1 MAVSN
6 KNSKRSPQTT
16 IIKVGANEMGK
27 LPPQAQELEDSVLGA
42 LMIETEAFGTV
53 ADLLRPEVFYKDQN
67 RLVFEAIRELAVNDQ
82 PIDIL
87 SVGEKL
93 KSKGTLEKAGGAVY
107 LADLTRRV
115 ASTAHLHYHAEI
127 IAKKATARDLISMAA
142 QIEEKAFD
150 ETQDIDD
157 LMQEAEA
164 GIFEITQRSQKRSV
178 TQVDSVIEEA
188 FARMEKAAKNTGNI
202 SGIPSG
208 FHALDKITSG
218 WQTPDLIIIAARPAM
233 GKTAF
238 VLSMAKNIAVD
249 RGIPTAIFSL
259 EMSNVQL
266 VNRLIMNVCELEG
279 DKIKTGKMSKED
291 KLRLNTKINIM
302 KGKPLY
308 MDDTPS
314 LSIYELRSKARKLV
328 NEHGVKL
335 IIIDYLQLMNAQGSS
350 FGSREQEVSIISR
363 GLKGLAKE
371 LDIPIIAL
379 SQLNRGVEAR
389 TGIEG
394 KTPQLSDLRESG
406 AIEQDADMVCF
417 IHRPEY
423 YRIFNDEKSGKDL
436 RGLAQII
443 VAKHRNGATDSIWLR
458 FRGKYAKFQNEDD
471 AFDSNELDGP
481 MLPDSGAV
489 TISSSMNSPL
499 GAVSFGQQ
507 LNPDGASINSLGENI
522 AVVAISRY
530 RLLRSMTVQPLRI
543 SRLSW
548 TWRNSMRSA
557 LNP

>member
-1 MAVSN
+1 MAGTTKNN
-6 KNSKRSPQTT
+6 KRTPATT
-16 IIKVGANEMGK
+16 IIKVGANDMGK

-42 LMIETEAFGTV
+42 LMIEKEAYGMV

-67 RLVFEAIRELAVNDQ
+67 RVIYEAIRELASKDQ
-82 PIDIL
+82 PIDVMT
-87 SVGEKL
+87 VGEKL
-93 KSKGTLEKAGGAVY
+93 RSLGTLEKAGGAVY
-107 LADLTRRV
+107 LAELSRRV
-115 ASTAHLHYHAEI
+115 ASAAHLRYHAEI
-127 IAKKATARDLISMAA
+127 ISKKATARDLIAMAA
-142 QIEEKAFD
+142 QIEEKGFD
-150 ETQDIDD
+150 ETQDIDE

-164 GIFEITQRSQKRSV
+164 GIFEISQRSQKRDV
-178 TQVDSVIEEA
+178 TQIDPVIEEA
-188 FARMEKAAKNTGNI
+188 FARMEKASKNTGSI

-208 FHALDKITSG
+208 FTALDKITSG

-249 RGIPTAIFSL
+249 RNIPVAIFSL

-279 DKIKTGKMSKED
+279 DRIKTGKMSQEETR
-291 KLRLNTKINIM
+291 RLNTKINVM

-308 MDDTPS
+308 LDDTPS
-314 LSIYELRSKARKLV
+314 LSIFELRSKARKLV
-328 NEHGVKL
+328 REHNVRM

-363 GLKGLAKE
+363 SLKALAKE

-379 SQLNRGVEAR
+379 SQLNRGVENR
-389 TGIEG
+389 PGVEG

-423 YRIFNDEKSGKDL
+423 YHLYNDDKTGKDL

-458 FRGKYAKFQNEDD
+458 FRGKYAKFQNEDEAID
-471 AFDSNELDGP
+471 PNELD
-481 MLPDSGAV
+481 
-489 TISSSMNSPL
+489 TIPVGTESVSIQSSINNNQQ
-499 GAVSFGQQ
+499 AYSFGQQ
-507 LNPDGASINSLGENI
+507 MNPNGAS
-522 AVVAISRY
+522 
-530 RLLRSMTVQPLRI
+530 M
-543 SRLSW
+543 
-548 TWRNSMRSA
+548 NSMGEDYSQYQ
-557 LNP
+557 L

>member
-42 LMIETEAFGTV
+42 LMIEKEAFGTV

-471 AFDSNELDGP
+471 AFDANELDGP
-481 MLPDSGAV
+481 MLPDGGAV

-522 AVVAISRY
+522 APAF
-530 RLLRSMTVQPLRI
+530 
-543 SRLSW
+543 
-548 TWRNSMRSA
+548 
-557 LNP
+557 

>member
-1 MAVSN
+1 MA
-6 KNSKRSPQTT
+6 NSTGNSRKRAPQTT

-42 LMIETEAFGTV
+42 LMIEKDAYGTV

-67 RLVFEAIRELAVNDQ
+67 RMVYEAIRELASQDQ
-82 PIDIL
+82 PIDML
-87 SVGEKL
+87 SVAEKM
-93 KSKGTLEKAGGAVY
+93 KSQGTLDKAGGAIY
-107 LADLTRRV
+107 LAELTRRV
-115 ASTAHLHYHAEI
+115 ASTAHLRYHAEI
-127 IAKKATARDLISMAA
+127 VAKKATARDLIAMAA

-164 GIFEITQRSQKRSV
+164 GIFEITQRSQKRDV
-178 TQVDSVIEEA
+178 TQIDSVIEEA
-188 FARMEKAAKNTGNI
+188 FARMEKAAQNTGSI

-208 FHALDKITSG
+208 FAALDKITSG

-238 VLSMAKNIAVD
+238 VLSMAKNMAVD
-249 RGIPTAIFSL
+249 RNIPVAIFSL

-291 KLRLNTKINIM
+291 ARRLNTKINAM

-314 LSIYELRSKARKLV
+314 LSIFELRSKARKLV
-328 NEHGVKL
+328 REHGIKM

-350 FGSREQEVSIISR
+350 FGSREQAR

-389 TGIEG
+389 QGVEG
-394 KTPQLSDLRESG
+394 KTPQLADLRESG

-423 YRIFNDEKSGKDL
+423 YHLYNDDKTGKDL

-458 FRGKYAKFQNEDD
+458 FRGKYAKFQNEDEAVD
-471 AFDSNELDGP
+471 PDELGGP
-481 MLPDSGAV
+481 IPAESV
-489 TISSSMNSPL
+489 SIQSSMNSAL

-507 LNPDGASINSLGENI
+507 MSPDGANMNSLGEDY
-522 AVVAISRY
+522 SQFQ
-530 RLLRSMTVQPLRI
+530 L
-543 SRLSW
+543 
-548 TWRNSMRSA
+548 
-557 LNP
+557 

>member
-1 MAVSN
+1 MAGSSRNN
-6 KNSKRSPQTT
+6 KRGSQTT
-16 IIKVGANEMGK
+16 IIKVGANEAGK

-42 LMIETEAFGTV
+42 LMIEKDAYGTV

-67 RLVFEAIRELAVNDQ
+67 RVVYEAIRELAAKDQ

-93 KSKGTLEKAGGAVY
+93 KSQGMLEKAGGAVY

-115 ASTAHLHYHAEI
+115 ASTAHLRYHAEV
-127 IAKKATARDLISMAA
+127 IAKKATARDVIALAA
-142 QIEEKAFD
+142 QIEEMGFD
-150 ETQDIDD
+150 ETQDVDE
-157 LMQEAEA
+157 LMQTAEA
-164 GIFEITQRSQKRSV
+164 GIFEISQRSQKRDV
-178 TQVDSVIEEA
+178 TQIDPVIEEA
-188 FARMEKAAKNTGNI
+188 FKRMEKAAKNTGSI

-218 WQTPDLIIIAARPAM
+218 WQTPDLVIIAARPAM

-238 VLSMAKNIAVD
+238 VLSMAKHIAID
-249 RGIPTAIFSL
+249 REIPTAVFSL

-279 DKIKTGKMSKED
+279 DKIKTGKMTKED
-291 KLRLNTKINIM
+291 AKRLNTKINIM

-308 MDDTPS
+308 LDDTPS
-314 LSIYELRSKARKLV
+314 LSIFELRSKARKLV
-328 NEHGVKL
+328 REHGVRL

-379 SQLNRGVEAR
+379 SQLNRGVESR
-389 TGIEG
+389 QGIEG

-423 YRIFNDEKSGKDL
+423 YHIYSDDKTGKDL

-458 FRGKYAKFQNEDD
+458 FRGKYAKFQNEDEAVD
-471 AFDSNELDGP
+471 PDEQNSVMPMADESNSVSIQ
-481 MLPDSGAV
+481 SG
-489 TISSSMNSPL
+489 M
-499 GAVSFGQQ
+499 
-507 LNPDGASINSLGENI
+507 NSLGED
-522 AVVAISRY
+522 
-530 RLLRSMTVQPLRI
+530 
-543 SRLSW
+543 LSQY
-548 TWRNSMRSA
+548 N
-557 LNP
+557 L

>member
-1 MAVSN
+1 MAGTS
-6 KNSKRSPQTT
+6 KTSKRAPQTT
-16 IIKVGANEMGK
+16 IIKVGANEAGK
-27 LPPQAQELEDSVLGA
+27 LPPQAQELEDSVIGA
-42 LMIETEAFGTV
+42 LMIEKEAYGTV

-67 RLVFEAIRELAVNDQ
+67 RMVFEAIRELAAKDQ
-82 PIDIL
+82 PIDVMT
-87 SVGEKL
+87 VGEKM
-93 KSKGTLEKAGGAVY
+93 KTQGTLEKAGGLVY
-107 LADLTRRV
+107 LADLSRRV
-115 ASTAHLHYHAEI
+115 ASAAHLRYHAQI
-127 IAKKATARDLISMAA
+127 IAQKATARDLIAMAA
-142 QIEEKAFD
+142 QIEEKAYD

-164 GIFEITQRSQKRSV
+164 GIFEITQRSQKRDV
-178 TQVDSVIEEA
+178 TQIDPVIEEA
-188 FARMEKAAKNTGNI
+188 FKRMEKAAQNTGSI

-208 FHALDKITSG
+208 FNALDKITSG
-218 WQTPDLIIIAARPAM
+218 WQTPDLVIIAARPAM

-238 VLSMAKNIAVD
+238 VLSMAKHMAID
-249 RGIPTAIFSL
+249 REIPTAIFSL

-266 VNRLIMNVCELEG
+266 VNRLIMNVCEIEG
-279 DKIKTGKMSKED
+279 EKIKTGKMSKAD
-291 KLRLNTKINIM
+291 SQKLNTKINIM

-314 LSIYELRSKARKLV
+314 LSIFELRSKARKLV
-328 NEHGVKL
+328 HDHGVRI

-423 YRIFNDEKSGKDL
+423 YHIYTDEKSAKDL

-458 FRGKYAKFQNEDD
+458 FRGKYAKFQNEDEAID
-471 AFDSNELDGP
+471 PDELNTPMIPDGGG
-481 MLPDSGAV
+481 MS
-489 TISSSMNSPL
+489 IQSSMNSAM

-507 LNPDGASINSLGENI
+507 MNADGASMNSLGED
-522 AVVAISRY
+522 
-530 RLLRSMTVQPLRI
+530 
-543 SRLSW
+543 LSQYQ
-548 TWRNSMRSA
+548 
-557 LNP
+557 L

>member
-42 LMIETEAFGTV
+42 LMIEKEAFGTV

-471 AFDSNELDGP
+471 AFDSDELDGP

-522 AVVAISRY
+522 APAF
-530 RLLRSMTVQPLRI
+530 
-543 SRLSW
+543 
-548 TWRNSMRSA
+548 
-557 LNP
+557 

>member
-42 LMIETEAFGTV
+42 LMIEKEAFGTV

-178 TQVDSVIEEA
+178 PQVDSVIEEA

-522 AVVAISRY
+522 APAF
-530 RLLRSMTVQPLRI
+530 
-543 SRLSW
+543 
-548 TWRNSMRSA
+548 
-557 LNP
+557 

>member
-1 MAVSN
+1 MAGLTKNN
-6 KNSKRSPQTT
+6 KRTPQTT
-16 IIKVGANEMGK
+16 IIKVGTNEAGK

-42 LMIETEAFGTV
+42 LMIEKDAYGTV

-67 RLVFEAIRELAVNDQ
+67 RLVYEAIRELAGKDQ
-82 PIDIL
+82 PIDML
-87 SVGEKL
+87 SVGEKMRSL
-93 KSKGTLEKAGGAVY
+93 GTLEKAGGAVY

-115 ASTAHLHYHAEI
+115 ASTAHLRYHAEI
-127 IAKKATARDLISMAA
+127 IAKKATARDVIALAA
-142 QIEEKAFD
+142 QIEEMGFD
-150 ETQDIDD
+150 ETQDVDE
-157 LMQEAEA
+157 LMQTAEA
-164 GIFEITQRSQKRSV
+164 GIFEISQRSQKRDV
-178 TQVDSVIEEA
+178 TQIDPVIEEA
-188 FARMEKAAKNTGNI
+188 FKRMEKAAKNTGSI

-218 WQTPDLIIIAARPAM
+218 WQSPDLVIIAARPAM

-238 VLSMAKNIAVD
+238 VLSMAKNMAID
-249 RGIPTAIFSL
+249 REIPTAVFSL

-291 KLRLNTKINIM
+291 AKRLNTKINIM

-308 MDDTPS
+308 LDDTPS
-314 LSIYELRSKARKLV
+314 LSIFELRSKARKLV
-328 NEHGVKL
+328 REHDVKI
-335 IIIDYLQLMNAQGSS
+335 IIIDYLQLMNAQGTS

-389 TGIEG
+389 QGVEG

-406 AIEQDADMVCF
+406 AIEQDADLVCF

-423 YRIFNDEKSGKDL
+423 YHLYNDDKTGKDL
-436 RGLAQII
+436 RGLGQII

-471 AFDSNELDGP
+471 AIDPEE
-481 MLPDSGAV
+481 
-489 TISSSMNSPL
+489 L
-499 GAVSFGQQ
+499 GAPIPPAANENNSY
-507 LNPDGASINSLGENI
+507 SIQSRADDKIAEGYDWNSKTPNKDAMGNNI
-522 AVVAISRY
+522 E
-530 RLLRSMTVQPLRI
+530 TPF
-543 SRLSW
+543 
-548 TWRNSMRSA
+548 
-557 LNP
+557 

>member
-42 LMIETEAFGTV
+42 LMIEKEAFGTV

-406 AIEQDADMVCF
+406 AIEQEADMVCF

-481 MLPDSGAV
+481 MRPDSGAV

-522 AVVAISRY
+522 APAF
-530 RLLRSMTVQPLRI
+530 
-543 SRLSW
+543 
-548 TWRNSMRSA
+548 
-557 LNP
+557 

>member
-1 MAVSN
+1 MAGTTKNN
-6 KNSKRSPQTT
+6 KRTAQTT

-42 LMIETEAFGTV
+42 IMLEKDAYGTV

-67 RLVFEAIRELAVNDQ
+67 RMVYEAIRELAGKEQ
-82 PIDIL
+82 PTDAL
-87 SVGEKL
+87 SVAEKMRSL
-93 KSKGTLEKAGGAVY
+93 GTLDKAGGAVY
-107 LADLTRRV
+107 IAELTRRV
-115 ASTAHLHYHAEI
+115 ASAAHLRYHAEI
-127 IAKKATARDLISMAA
+127 IAKKATARDLIAMAA
-142 QIEEKAFD
+142 QIEEKGFD
-150 ETQDIDD
+150 ETQDVDE

-164 GIFEITQRSQKRSV
+164 GIFEISQRSQKRDV
-178 TQVDSVIEEA
+178 TQIDPVIEEA
-188 FARMEKAAKNTGNI
+188 FARMEKASRNDGSI

-238 VLSMAKNIAVD
+238 VLSMAKNMAID
-249 RGIPTAIFSL
+249 RNIPVAIFSL

-279 DKIKTGKMSKED
+279 DRIKTGKMSREEA
-291 KLRLNTKINIM
+291 LRLNTKINIM

-308 MDDTPS
+308 LDDTPS
-314 LSIYELRSKARKLV
+314 LSIFELRSKARKLV
-328 NEHGVKL
+328 REHGIKM
-335 IIIDYLQLMNAQGSS
+335 IIIDYLQLMNAQGPSS
-350 FGSREQEVSIISR
+350 GSREQEVSIISR
-363 GLKGLAKE
+363 NLKALAKE
-371 LDIPIIAL
+371 LDLPIIAL

-389 TGIEG
+389 QGVEG

-423 YRIFNDEKSGKDL
+423 YHLYNDDKTGKDL

-458 FRGKYAKFQNEDD
+458 FRGKFAKFQNEEEAIDPD
-471 AFDSNELDGP
+471 ELG
-481 MLPDSGAV
+481 GAQLEPQGSV
-489 TISSSMNSPL
+489 SIQSSMNS
-499 GAVSFGQQ
+499 
-507 LNPDGASINSLGENI
+507 LGED
-522 AVVAISRY
+522 
-530 RLLRSMTVQPLRI
+530 
-543 SRLSW
+543 LSQFQ
-548 TWRNSMRSA
+548 
-557 LNP
+557 L

>member
-1 MAVSN
+1 MAVAN

-42 LMIETEAFGTV
+42 LMLEKEAYGTV

-67 RLVFEAIRELAVNDQ
+67 RMVFEAIRELAAKDL
-82 PIDIL
+82 PIDL
-87 SVGEKL
+87 MTVGEKM
-93 KSKGTLEKAGGAVY
+93 KSQGTLEKAGGAVY
-107 LADLTRRV
+107 LAELTRRV
-115 ASTAHLHYHAEI
+115 ASTAHLRYHAQI
-127 IAKKATARDLISMAA
+127 IAQKATARDLIAMAA

-150 ETQDIDD
+150 ETQDIED

-164 GIFEITQRSQKRSV
+164 GIFEITQRSQKRDV
-178 TQVDSVIEEA
+178 TQIDPVIEEA
-188 FARMEKAAKNTGNI
+188 FARMEKAAKNTGSI

-218 WQTPDLIIIAARPAM
+218 WQTPDLVIIAARPAM

-238 VLSMAKNIAVD
+238 VLSMAKHMAID
-249 RGIPTAIFSL
+249 REIPTAIFSL

-279 DKIKTGKMSKED
+279 EKIKTGKMSKED
-291 KLRLNTKINIM
+291 KFQLNTKINIM

-314 LSIYELRSKARKLV
+314 LSIFELRSKARKLV
-328 NEHGVKL
+328 HDHGVKI

-423 YRIFNDEKSGKDL
+423 YRIFNDEKTGKDL

-458 FRGKYAKFQNEDD
+458 FRGKFAKFQNEDE
-471 AFDSNELDGP
+471 AFDANELEGIP
-481 MLPDSGAV
+481 VQESGSV
-489 TISSSMNSPL
+489 IQSKMNSSM
-499 GAVSFGQQ
+499 GAVSFSQQ
-507 LNPDGASINSLGENI
+507 MSPDGAT
-522 AVVAISRY
+522 Y
-530 RLLRSMTVQPLRI
+530 
-543 SRLSW
+543 
-548 TWRNSMRSA
+548 NSMGEDIT
-557 LNP
+557 PQF

>member
-1 MAVSN
+1 MASTSRNN
-6 KNSKRSPQTT
+6 KRTPQTT
-16 IIKVGANEMGK
+16 IIKVGANEAGK
-27 LPPQAQELEDSVLGA
+27 LPPQALELEDSVLGA
-42 LMIETEAFGTV
+42 LMIEKDAYGSV

-67 RLVFEAIRELAVNDQ
+67 RLVFEAIRALAAKDE

-93 KSKGTLEKAGGAVY
+93 KSQGTLEKAGGVVY
-107 LADLTRRV
+107 LAELTRRI
-115 ASTAHLHYHAEI
+115 ASTAHLRYHAQI
-127 IAKKATARDLISMAA
+127 IAQKATARDLIAMAA

-164 GIFEITQRSQKRSV
+164 GIFEITQRSQKRDV
-178 TQVDSVIEEA
+178 TQIDPVIEEA
-188 FARMEKAAKNTGNI
+188 FKRMEKAAKNTGSI

-208 FHALDKITSG
+208 FNALDKITSG
-218 WQTPDLIIIAARPAM
+218 WQSPDLIIIAARPAM

-238 VLSMAKNIAVD
+238 VLSMAKHMAVD
-249 RGIPTAIFSL
+249 REIPTAIFSL

-291 KLRLNTKINIM
+291 SKRLNTKINIM

-328 NEHGVKL
+328 HEHGVRI

-379 SQLNRGVEAR
+379 SQLNRGVESR
-389 TGIEG
+389 QGVEG

-423 YRIFNDEKSGKDL
+423 YRIYNDDKTGKDL

-458 FRGKYAKFQNEDD
+458 FRNKFAKFQNEDEAYD
-471 AFDSNELDGP
+471 PDELP
-481 MLPDSGAV
+481 NVAPTTESVSIA
-489 TISSSMNSPL
+489 SSMN
-499 GAVSFGQQ
+499 
-507 LNPDGASINSLGENI
+507 NDGATL
-522 AVVAISRY
+522 
-530 RLLRSMTVQPLRI
+530 PP
-543 SRLSW
+543 
-548 TWRNSMRSA
+548 NSMGEDLSQYT
-557 LNP
+557 L